1 MAIRQGLRWWLVNAP
16 SCSESQSPA
25 RHGKIKI
32 KQPARHGKMKT
43 KTKYTYE
50 HTPPYLYLRRCARS
64 CSYCVPT
71 VFLLCSYCVPTV
83 RNISLTCHITAPC
96 QVPHQR
102 ECVVESAFVQQSI
115 PVRSFSRS
123 NPFPCDPS
131 LDSLC
136 NEIRRK

>member
-1 MAIRQGLRWWLVNAP
+1 MAIRHGLRWWLVNAP

-32 KQPARHGKMKT
+32 KQPGRHGKMKT

-83 RNISLTCHITAPC
+83 FLLCATYLSLVTSLPLAKFLT
-96 QVPHQR
+96 R
-102 ECVVESAFVQQSI
+102 ESVLLSLRLC
-115 PVRSFSRS
+115 S